1 MLLLNTVRAVY
12 IENFILLNA
21 LGTLHITYC
30 ARHIAETRVSQ
41 EGHIPKTISKI
52 YLLFTSLVFD
62 NLNNLK
68 YKKGFS
74 LKDKKY
80 FYSLSNGIY

>member
-30 ARHIAETRVSQ
+30 ARHIAENRVSQ
-41 EGHIPKTISKI
+41 KGHIPKTISKI
-52 YLLFTSLVFD
+52 YLLSLVFY

-74 LKDKKY
+74 LKDNNY
-80 FYSLSNGIY
+80 FYSVSNGIY